1 MDLPKSLLVLG
12 CPMLV
17 EILNFIMVGYSR
29 YLYKVPLRSAL
40 GWGGVAPVGR
50 HWEIP
55 IQNPDTGWDPVGR
68 YQDNSI
74 SAQLKDTG
82 RETDSVKDL
91 QGNQG

>member
-40 GWGGVAPVGR
+40 GGGGGASGKTLGNTHPESRYWVGPSWKIPRQFNFCTAER
-50 HWEIP
+50 HWEG
-55 IQNPDTGWDPVGR
+55 DR
-68 YQDNSI
+68 LS
-74 SAQLKDTG
+74 
-82 RETDSVKDL
+82 
-91 QGNQG
+91 